1 MAPTDAIETFW
12 KRNSKKKI
20 KIVISTREKRQK
32 RKQQKNSRRNR
43 NPGACGWA
51 GRGARTTPFN
61 TPEPEKEISTL
72 KSMGKKK
79 KTKKG
84 KKEKRNEGGK
94 KSKWKA
100 DHLHVPLGCVG
111 TKRRK
116 TTCCQSCRASRS
128 SGNLLVKINDKAS
141 PTRDFS
147 HIHYRLTK
155 ETNDVNEYQDIYHF
169 NCKGHVLDRVF
180 NHQVKQMFL
189 LIKTHYWGDILSCF

>member
-61 TPEPEKEISTL
+61 TPEPEKENSTL

-79 KTKKG
+79 NKKG
-84 KKEKRNEGGK
+84 KERKEK
-94 KSKWKA
+94 
-100 DHLHVPLGCVG
+100 
-111 TKRRK
+111 
-116 TTCCQSCRASRS
+116 
-128 SGNLLVKINDKAS
+128 
-141 PTRDFS
+141 
-147 HIHYRLTK
+147 
-155 ETNDVNEYQDIYHF
+155 
-169 NCKGHVLDRVF
+169 
-180 NHQVKQMFL
+180 
-189 LIKTHYWGDILSCF
+189 